1 MHMVRSATPLKK
13 AFGTKE
19 IFSMAAGAMISS
31 GLFVLPSIV
40 YKLAGP
46 SIILSYILAGLL
58 VIPAVL
64 SKAELATAMP
74 KAGGTYF
81 FVHRSMGP
89 LFGTFAGF
97 ASWFSMSLKSAFALA
112 GLGIVLY
119 PFIGVVP
126 DGRLI
131 AVGFTLVL
139 TLLNLLSVRESGT
152 VQVLTVALLIALI
165 LFYIFGGLNHIDVA
179 HYVPFRTGG
188 WKAVFTV
195 TGMVFIS
202 YGGLTKV
209 ASMAEE
215 VQNPG
220 KTIPRGMFSAY
231 ISVTLLYVLTV
242 FVTVGLLSGEE
253 IIHAA
258 APISLGASR
267 FAGNAGAGLL
277 LAAAAFAFVTTA
289 NAGLLAASRVPLA
302 MAKDNLM
309 PAFFAR
315 VNIRLKTPV
324 IAILFTSLF
333 MLLVI
338 IFLNLETLVKVASTM
353 KLLLFMFVNISVII
367 MRQSRIVSYK
377 PKFRSPLYPY
387 IQISG
392 IAFYTALISQM
403 GRIPLLM
410 TVGFGLGTVSWYFL
424 YSKRRNRRES
434 DLISVVEK
442 ATSREM
448 RSDSLTRE
456 LKEILIERD
465 EIIEDRFDQVIKGAE
480 ILDVEGGIDYIELF
494 HTISGVFADRFDMP
508 AQKIYELLMK
518 REEESTTVIHE
529 GLAIPH
535 IIVDGPGRFDIVVL
549 RAREGIDF
557 HKESGPV
564 HVVFALAGSQDERN
578 FHLLALMA
586 IAQIVQNTDFM
597 NSWLKARN
605 VEELRNLILL
615 AERVRKEQV

>member
-1 MHMVRSATPLKK
+1 
-13 AFGTKE
+13 
-19 IFSMAAGAMISS
+19 
-31 GLFVLPSIV
+31 
-40 YKLAGP
+40 
-46 SIILSYILAGLL
+46 
-58 VIPAVL
+58 
-64 SKAELATAMP
+64 
-74 KAGGTYF
+74 
-81 FVHRSMGP
+81 
-89 LFGTFAGF
+89 
-97 ASWFSMSLKSAFALA
+97 
-112 GLGIVLY
+112 
-119 PFIGVVP
+119 
-126 DGRLI
+126 
-131 AVGFTLVL
+131 
-139 TLLNLLSVRESGT
+139 
-152 VQVLTVALLIALI
+152 
-165 LFYIFGGLNHIDVA
+165 
-179 HYVPFRTGG
+179 
-188 WKAVFTV
+188 
-195 TGMVFIS
+195 
-202 YGGLTKV
+202 
-209 ASMAEE
+209 
-215 VQNPG
+215 
-220 KTIPRGMFSAY
+220 MFSAY

>member
-1 MHMVRSATPLKK
+1 MVRSATPLKK

-338 IFLNLETLVKVASTM
+338 IFLDLETLVKVASTM

-387 IQISG
+387 VQIAG

-535 IIVDGPGRFDIVVL
+535 IIVDGPGRFDIAVL

-586 IAQIVQNTDFM
+586 IAQVVQNTDFM

>member
-1 MHMVRSATPLKK
+1 
-13 AFGTKE
+13 
-19 IFSMAAGAMISS
+19 MAAGAMISS
-31 GLFVLPSIV
+31 GLFVLPSV
-40 YKLAGP
+40 VFRLAGP
-46 SIILSYILAGLL
+46 SIILSYIFAGIL
-58 VIPAVL
+58 VIPAVF

-74 KAGGTYF
+74 KSGGTYF

-97 ASWFSMSLKSAFALA
+97 ASWFSMSLKTAFALA
-112 GLGIVLY
+112 GLGVVLY
-119 PFIGVVP
+119 PFIGIVP
-126 DGRLI
+126 GGRLI
-131 AVGFTLVL
+131 AVGFTILL

-152 VQVLTVALLIALI
+152 VQVVTVSMLIALL
-165 LFYIFGGLNHIDVA
+165 LFYIFGGLNHIDVSL
-179 HYVPFRTGG
+179 YIPFRTGG
-188 WKAVFTV
+188 WKAVLTV

-209 ASMAEE
+209 ASMAGE
-215 VQNPG
+215 VKDPG
-220 KTIPRGMFSAY
+220 KTIPRGMFGAY
-231 ISVTLLYVLTV
+231 LSVTLIYVLAI
-242 FVTVGLLSGEE
+242 FVTVGLLTGSE
-253 IIHAA
+253 IGQAS
-258 APISLGASR
+258 APISLGASM
-267 FAGNAGAGLL
+267 FAGKGGAGLL

-324 IAILFTSLF
+324 VSILFTSF
-333 MLLVI
+333 CMLLVI
-338 IFLNLETLVKVASTM
+338 IFLDLESLVKIASTM
-353 KLLLFMFVNISVII
+353 KLLLFLFVNVSVII

-377 PKFRSPLYPY
+377 PRFRSPLYPY
-387 IQISG
+387 MQIGG
-392 IAFYTALISQM
+392 IAAYTALILQM

-410 TVGFGLGTVSWYFL
+410 TAGFGVATVSWYFL

-465 EIIEDRFDQVIKGAE
+465 EIIEDRFDHIIEGAE
-480 ILDVEGGIDYIELF
+480 ILDVEGSIDYIDLF
-494 HTISGVFADRFDMP
+494 HSISGIFADRFDM
-508 AQKIYELLMK
+508 AEQIIHELLMK
-518 REEESTTVIHE
+518 REDESTTVIHK

-535 IIVDGPGRFDIVVL
+535 IIVEGTGRFDIAVM
-549 RAREGIDF
+549 RSQEGIDF

-564 HVVFALAGSQDERN
+564 HVVFALAGSRDERN

-597 NSWLKARN
+597 SSWLKARN

>member
-1 MHMVRSATPLKK
+1 MATSYPSLKK
-13 AFGTKE
+13 ALGTKE
-19 IFSMAAGAMISS
+19 IFSMAAGAMVSS
-31 GLFVLPSIV
+31 GLFVLPSVVFRI
-40 YKLAGP
+40 AGP
-46 SIILSYILAGLL
+46 SIILSYIFAGILM
-58 VIPAVL
+58 IPAVF

-74 KAGGTYF
+74 KSGGTYF

-97 ASWFSMSLKSAFALA
+97 ASWFSMSLKTAFALV
-112 GLGIVLY
+112 GLGVVLY
-119 PFIGVVP
+119 PFIGIVP
-126 DGRLI
+126 GDRLI
-131 AVGFTLVL
+131 AVGFTVIL
-139 TLLNLLSVRESGT
+139 TVLNLLSVRESGT
-152 VQVLTVALLIALI
+152 VQVVTVSMLIALL

-179 HYVPFRTGG
+179 HFIPFRTGG

-215 VQNPG
+215 VKDPG
-220 KTIPRGMFSAY
+220 KTIPRGMFGAY
-231 ISVTLLYVLTV
+231 LSVTLIYVLAV
-242 FVTVGLLSGEE
+242 FVTVGLLTGAEVGQAS
-253 IIHAA
+253 
-258 APISLGASR
+258 APISLGASM
-267 FAGNAGAGLL
+267 FAGKVGSGLL
-277 LAAAAFAFVTTA
+277 LAAAAFAFITTA

-309 PAFFAR
+309 PAFFSR

-324 IAILFTSLF
+324 ISILFTSLF
-333 MLLVI
+333 MLVVI
-338 IFLNLETLVKVASTM
+338 IFLDIESLVKVASTM
-353 KLLLFMFVNISVII
+353 MLLLFMFVNVSVII
-367 MRQSRIVSYK
+367 MRQSGIVSYK
-377 PKFRSPLYPY
+377 PKFRSPFYPY
-387 IQISG
+387 MQIVG
-392 IAFYTALISQM
+392 IAAYVALIPQM

-410 TVGFGLGTVSWYFL
+410 TAGFGVATATWYFL
-424 YSKRRNRRES
+424 YSGHRNRRES
-434 DLISVVEK
+434 DIIDVVEK
-442 ATSREM
+442 ATSREI

-465 EIIEDRFDQVIKGAE
+465 EIIEDRFDHIIQGAE
-480 ILDVEGGIDYIELF
+480 ILDIEGGIDYVDLF
-494 HTISGVFADRFDMP
+494 HNISSIFADRFDMP
-508 AQKIYELLMK
+508 EKTIHALLMK
-518 REEESTTVIHE
+518 REAESTTVIHK

-535 IIVDGPGRFDIVVL
+535 IIVEGTERFDIAVM
-549 RAREGIDF
+549 RSREGIDF

-586 IAQIVQNTDFM
+586 IAQIVQNTDFIA
-597 NSWLKARN
+597 SWLKARN

>member
-1 MHMVRSATPLKK
+1 MVRSDVKLKK
-13 AFGTKE
+13 ALGTKE

-31 GLFVLPSIV
+31 GLFVLPSVV
-40 YKLAGP
+40 YAVGGP
-46 SIILSYILAGLL
+46 SIILSYIFASFLM
-58 VIPAVL
+58 IPAVL
-64 SKAELATAMP
+64 SKTELATAMP
-74 KAGGTYF
+74 KSGGTYF

-97 ASWFSMSLKSAFALA
+97 ASWFSLSLKSAFAIA

-119 PFIGVVP
+119 PYVGIIPG
-126 DGRLI
+126 GRLI
-131 AVGFTLVL
+131 AVGFILVL

-152 VQVLTVALLIALI
+152 VQVVTVGLLIAII
-165 LFYIFGGLNHIDVA
+165 LFYIFGGLNHVDV
-179 HYVPFRTGG
+179 HRYVPFKIGG

-209 ASMAEE
+209 ASVAEE
-215 VQNPG
+215 VRDPG
-220 KTIPRGMFSAY
+220 RTIRRGMFSAY
-231 ISVTLLYVLTV
+231 IVVSILYVLTV
-242 FVTVGLLSGEE
+242 FVTVGLLTGEE
-253 IIHAA
+253 IVHAA

-267 FAGNAGAGLL
+267 FAGRAGAGLL
-277 LAAAAFAFVTTA
+277 YVAATFAFITTA

-309 PAFFAR
+309 PAFFSR

-324 IAILFTSLF
+324 VSILFTSFF
-333 MLLVI
+333 MILVI
-338 IFLNLETLVKVASTM
+338 LFLDLESLVKVASTM
-353 KLLLFMFVNISVII
+353 MLLLFTFVNVSVII
-367 MRQSRIVSYK
+367 MRESRIVSYK

-387 IQISG
+387 AQIAG
-392 IAFYTALISQM
+392 IAFYIALILQM
-403 GRIPLLM
+403 GRIPLLI

-442 ATSREM
+442 ATSREI

-465 EIIEDRFDQVIKGAE
+465 EIVEDRFDHIIKNAE
-480 ILDVEGGIDYIELF
+480 IIDVQESIDFRKLF
-494 HTISGVFADRFDMP
+494 DIISGVFAQRFDMP
-508 AQKIYELLMK
+508 ASKIHELLLK
-518 REEESTTVIHE
+518 REQESTTVIHE

-535 IIVDGPGRFDIVVL
+535 IIVEGMNRFDIAVI
-549 RAREGIDF
+549 RSKAGITF
-557 HKESGPV
+557 PEKSSPV
-564 HVVFALAGSQDERN
+564 HVVFALAGSRDERN

-586 IAQIVQNTDFM
+586 IAQIVQNTDFL
-597 NSWLKARN
+597 SLWLKARN
-605 VEELRNLILL
+605 AEELRNLILL

>member
-1 MHMVRSATPLKK
+1 MYMVRSATSLKK
-13 AFGTKE
+13 VLGTKE

-31 GLFVLPSIV
+31 GLFVLPSV
-40 YKLAGP
+40 VFAVAGP
-46 SIILSYILAGLL
+46 SIILSYIFSSFLM
-58 VIPAVL
+58 IPAVL
-64 SKAELATAMP
+64 SKTELATAMP
-74 KAGGTYF
+74 KSGGTYF

-97 ASWFSMSLKSAFALA
+97 ASWFSISLKSAFALA
-112 GLGIVLY
+112 GLGIVLHPY
-119 PFIGVVP
+119 IGVLP
-126 DGRLI
+126 GGRLI

-139 TLLNLLSVRESGT
+139 TLLNLFSVRESGT
-152 VQVLTVALLIALI
+152 VQVVTVGLLIALI
-165 LFYIFGGLNHIDVA
+165 LFYIFGGLNHIDV
-179 HYVPFRTGG
+179 HRYVPFRTGG

-215 VQNPG
+215 VKNPG
-220 KTIPRGMFSAY
+220 KTIPRGMLSAY
-231 ISVTLLYVLTV
+231 IAVSLLYVLTV
-242 FVTVGLLSGEE
+242 FVTVGLLTGEE
-253 IIHAA
+253 IVHAA

-309 PAFFAR
+309 PAFFSR
-315 VNIRLKTPV
+315 VNMRLKTPV
-324 IAILFTSLF
+324 ISILFTALF

-338 IFLNLETLVKVASTM
+338 IFLDLETLVKVASTM
-353 KLLLFMFVNISVII
+353 MLLLFTFVNVSVII

-387 IQISG
+387 IQIAG
-392 IAFYTALISQM
+392 IASYTALILQM
-403 GRIPLLM
+403 GRIPLLI
-410 TVGFGLGTVSWYFL
+410 TVGFGLGTVFWYFL

-442 ATSREM
+442 ATSKEI

-465 EIIEDRFDQVIKGAE
+465 EIIEDRFDHIIKGAE

-494 HTISGVFADRFDMP
+494 HTIAGVFADRFDMP
-508 AQKIYELLMK
+508 AQKIHELLMR

-535 IIVDGPGRFDIVVL
+535 IIVEGTNRFDIAVI

-586 IAQIVQNTDFM
+586 IAQIVQDTDFM

-615 AERVRKEQV
+615 AERVRKAQV